1 MIAIFSSLRVRFV
14 LLAVIAVLPALG
26 LLFYTVNQQRDSAIK
41 SAQEDTQRVASLA
54 ASDQGRQIDSTR
66 QLLTLLARLPEV
78 RGDDVDTCSALLA
91 SLLADFPL
99 YANLGTIAPDG
110 TLECSAIPSK
120 VPVNLKDR
128 DYFQRAVATRGFAV
142 GEYEVG
148 RVTNTP
154 SLNCAYPIV
163 DRNGAIQS
171 VVYAAIDLSAMNKLA
186 SEAALRPD
194 AVLMVLDR
202 RGTVLVR
209 GPDNKDWVGKSISA
223 TPVVKTILR
232 EERGVADAPDAQGR
246 PALYAFAP
254 LSGGA
259 IESGPATPP
268 SAILSITVPRSSVI
282 ADANSTFSNNLTW
295 FGLVTALALVAAW
308 VGGDL
313 LVRRDTEANKGL
325 VRHLY
330 EAFRTGSVDF
340 LDEVVAPDFVDH
352 DPMPDQ
358 AQGIEGLKQA
368 VATFRLAFPDGRII
382 PDDLIAEGNTVVAR
396 VTLRGTQSGEFFGVS
411 PTGDVMTADG
421 IETYVIKGGKIA
433 EGWSLFGPLRPEDG
447 R

>member
-1 MIAIFSSLRVRFV
+1 MMAIFSSLRVRFV

-26 LLFYTVNQQRDSAIK
+26 LLFYTVNQQRDSAIA
-41 SAQEDTQRVASLA
+41 SAQDDTSRVASLA

-78 RGDDVDTCSALLA
+78 RGDDVAICSGLMA

-110 TLECSAIPSK
+110 TLECSGIPSK
-120 VPVNLKDR
+120 EPVNLKDR
-128 DYFQRAVATRGFAV
+128 DYFQRAITNRGFAV
-142 GEYEVG
+142 GEYEIG

-163 DRNGAIQS
+163 DRNGAVQA
-171 VVYAAIDLSAMNKLA
+171 VVYAAIDLSAMNRLA
-186 SEAALRPD
+186 TETALRPD
-194 AVLMVLDR
+194 AALTVIDR
-202 RGTVLVR
+202 RGTVLVHA
-209 GPDNKDWVGKSISA
+209 PDNKDWVGKSISA
-223 TPVVKTILR
+223 TPVVQTILH
-232 EERGVADAPDAQGR
+232 EGRGVADAPDAEGQQ
-246 PALYAFAP
+246 ALYAFAP

-259 IESGPATPP
+259 TESGPAATP
-268 SAILSITVPRSSVI
+268 SAFLSITVPRASVV
-282 ADANSTFSNNLTW
+282 ADANKTFSNNLTW

-330 EAFRTGSVDF
+330 EAFRTGSVDY

-352 DPMPDQ
+352 DPMPEQ
-358 AQGIEGLKQA
+358 AQGLEGLKQA
-368 VATFRLAFPDGRII
+368 VATFRVAFPDGRII
-382 PDDLIAEGNTVVAR
+382 PDELIAEGNTVVAR

-411 PTGDVMTADG
+411 PTGGEMTADG

-433 EGWSLFGPLRPEDG
+433 EGWSLFGPLQPDDER
-447 R
+447 